1 MGAGKKTINLSF
13 RCDQDLHDKLRLRS
27 FERRVSI
34 QQSLEEGL
42 NMLFSSAGTEQR
54 QPPSSSFGAVDKREA
69 AFLDEMLQFLRN
81 APPEAVR
88 DVRSMAATIAKIS
101 KPTHR
106 AARKTGSS

>member
-1 MGAGKKTINLSF
+1 MRPGKKNVNLSF

-34 QQSLEEGL
+34 QQLLEEGL
-42 NMLFSSAGTEQR
+42 NLLFSSAGTGQH
-54 QPPSSSFGAVDKREA
+54 QSLSSSFGTVDKKEA

-101 KPTHR
+101 RLTHG
-106 AARKTGSS
+106 AARKTGST

>member
-1 MGAGKKTINLSF
+1 MGPGKKNVNLSF

-34 QQSLEEGL
+34 QQLLEEGL
-42 NMLFSSAGTEQR
+42 NLLFSSAGTEQR
-54 QPPSSSFGAVDKREA
+54 QPPSSSFGTVGKKEA
-69 AFLDEMLQFLRN
+69 AFLAEMLQFLRN

-101 KPTHR
+101 RLTHG
-106 AARKTGSS
+106 AARKTGST